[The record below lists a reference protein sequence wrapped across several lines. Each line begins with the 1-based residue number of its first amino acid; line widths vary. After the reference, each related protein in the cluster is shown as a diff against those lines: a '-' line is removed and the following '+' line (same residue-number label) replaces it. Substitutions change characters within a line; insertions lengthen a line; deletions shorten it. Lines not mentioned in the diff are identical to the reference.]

1 MGFGSPIHWIIVIAL
16 IVLLFGSGRVS
27 NLMGDVAKGIKSF
40 KKGLA
45 EDDEPPAP
53 PRRLSDERVID
64 AAPRAPD
71 AQPAERG
78 SASEADR
85 P

>member
-1 MGFGSPIHWIIVIAL
+1 MGFGSPIHWIIVVAL

-45 EDDEPPAP
+45 EDDETPAP

-64 AAPRAPD
+64 AAPRADEAP
-71 AQPAERG
+71 AAERG

-85 P
+85 H

>member
-45 EDDEPPAP
+45 EDDEPPAQ
-53 PRRLSDERVID
+53 PRRLSDERVVD
-64 AAPRAPD
+64 ATPRATE

-78 SASEADR
+78 SASDADR